1 MFYGIYRIFEQYIYK
16 PMESTRQKKVGRLIQ
31 KELAI
36 FFQKEFPHILPNT
49 LISVNTVRMSPDL
62 GLAKVFL
69 SAIGERKEGLIDKV
83 NLEHKTI
90 RHALAKSIRNQ
101 VRVIP
106 ELAFFNDDTLDY
118 ASNID
123 DILSK
128 LNIPPAPDTE
138 DSEENEY

>member
-1 MFYGIYRIFEQYIYK
+1 
-16 PMESTRQKKVGRLIQ
+16 MESTRQKKVGRLIQ

-36 FFQKEFPHILPNT
+36 LFQKEFPHILPNT

-69 SAIGERKEGLIDKV
+69 SAVGERKEGVVDKV

-106 ELAFFNDDTLDY
+106 ELAFYNDDTLDY

-123 DILSK
+123 DILAN
-128 LNIPPAPDTE
+128 LNIPPAPKKEEEE
-138 DSEENEY
+138 DEDDY